1 MIAVKK
7 AAFADPDTASWKGS
21 RSGSVALWPGGFDA
35 FVIAITC
42 CRPFCDG
49 RHIPP
54 IASVLIFSQVAVR
67 VIRQSRSRP

>member
-21 RSGSVALWPGGFDA
+21 RSGSVALWPCGFDA

-54 IASVLIFSQVAVR
+54 IASVVIVFKVAVR
-67 VIRQSRSRP
+67 LVRQSPSRP

>member
-54 IASVLIFSQVAVR
+54 IASVVIVFKIAVR
-67 VIRQSRSRP
+67 LVRQSPSRP